1 MRLRAEYLW
10 AQKRYGEI
18 KFNFTNGFPA
28 EYKKWAE
35 GNRIKVTGNKVEWYA
50 AGGKDYSY
58 KTFRKYLNM
67 VFMYAGTASL
77 SKELRTVPYTSLQA
91 GDVFIK
97 GGSPG
102 HVVIVVDVAIHPKTK
117 KKFFY
122 WRKLYARPANTYP
135 RQSCQPKSVTLV

>member
-1 MRLRAEYLW
+1 
-10 AQKRYGEI
+10 
-18 KFNFTNGFPA
+18 
-28 EYKKWAE
+28 
-35 GNRIKVTGNKVEWYA
+35 
-50 AGGKDYSY
+50 
-58 KTFRKYLNM
+58 M

-117 KKFFY
+117 NKVICPPSKY
-122 WRKLYARPANTYP
+122 ISSSILPTEICHLGMN
-135 RQSCQPKSVTLV
+135 

>member
-1 MRLRAEYLW
+1 MLQEA
-10 AQKRYGEI
+10 
-18 KFNFTNGFPA
+18 
-28 EYKKWAE
+28 
-35 GNRIKVTGNKVEWYA
+35 
-50 AGGKDYSY
+50 KDYSY

-102 HVVIVVDVAIHPKTK
+102 HAVIVVDVAIHPKTK
-117 KKFFY
+117 ESFY
-122 WRKLYARPANTYP
+122 WRKVICPPSKYISSSILPTEICHLGMN
-135 RQSCQPKSVTLV
+135 